1 MQTPITALAFV
12 AGATGYTGREVVAAL
27 RRRGVTTVAHVRP
40 GSSAAETW
48 VRRFEALGATVDRTP
63 WEDAAMTATLAAL
76 RPTLLFA
83 LLGTTRKRAEREGLD
98 DAYER
103 IDYGLTATLLRAA
116 RTASASRPSDAA
128 PRFVYLSSLGA
139 REDTRNEYLRV
150 RGRIERE
157 LAESGLP
164 YLSVRPAFITGPD
177 REESRPLE
185 RVAGAAVDGVLA
197 LAWALGARTLRARW
211 ASLTGRELAEG
222 MVAIALADPRGRAV
236 VDPVRIREAVDT

>member
-1 MQTPITALAFV
+1 MQTPLTAVAFV

-40 GSSAAETW
+40 GSSGADGW
-48 VRRFEALGATVDRTP
+48 QRRFEALGATVDRTP
-63 WEDAAMTATLAAL
+63 WEDGAMTTTLATL
-76 RPTLLFA
+76 RPTLVFA
-83 LLGTTRKRAEREGLD
+83 LLGTTRRRAAREGLD

-116 RTASASRPSDAA
+116 RASPSGSA
-128 PRFVYLSSLGA
+128 PRFVYLSSVGA

-150 RGRIERE
+150 RGRIERA
-157 LAESGLP
+157 LAESGAP

-185 RVAGAAVDGVLA
+185 RVAGAVVDAA
-197 LAWALGARTLRARW
+197 LAVAGALGARTLRARW

-222 MVAIALADPRGRAV
+222 MVAIALADPQGRSV
-236 VDPVRIREAVDT
+236 VDPVRIREAIGT